1 MQETW
6 SPEDVR
12 RGKTREE
19 LKERVEQNVENITR
33 FKGKEDTITPEHLNQ
48 LLLRIEEVHDDLDS
62 LYNEPGLKRF
72 ADMDDEDA
80 KKQLSQ
86 TKRLFAE
93 VENKTMYLTHWFK
106 NLEDEEAQRF
116 IEHEALQNYAY
127 YLEKTRKQRDHTR
140 SEEVEKVI
148 NIKDLSLGNLSD
160 IYQTLT
166 TNYTYTVNGEEHTK
180 EELSKYIQG
189 SDPELRREAYKE
201 MYKPFLED
209 KDVINDIYQ
218 TIATDWEKEATEI
231 RGYTDSRE
239 MRTSGQDITPEAVD
253 ALLQAVTDNKDVF
266 QEYFELKTG
275 HLSEKQGIEANR
287 HDIYAPLEELDA
299 DIPYEEA
306 KQTVLNNLKDF
317 DQRFYDAAKSV
328 FDAGHVDSHP
338 RKTKR
343 SGAFCMSS
351 PTGVAPYV
359 MLNYDGTARDVSTM
373 AHELGHAIH
382 DVFVDEA
389 QTPLNRHPTIPMAET
404 ASVFAEQVLFEQL
417 LEQRPDD
424 RLELLNQ
431 FLSDQFAT
439 ILRQSY
445 FTLFE
450 ERAHTKIT
458 EGARR
463 EELEEIYLELLQDQ
477 FGDLNIPEQFKDE
490 WLLIPHIFR
499 VPFYCYAYSWGNL
512 LVLSLYDVYKEQGER
527 FKDRYVELLRAGK
540 SQSPQD
546 IVSEFGF
553 DLEDPAFW
561 DRGFKLI
568 RERLDEFK
576 SLV

>member
-1 MQETW
+1 
-6 SPEDVR
+6 
-12 RGKTREE
+12 
-19 LKERVEQNVENITR
+19 
-33 FKGKEDTITPEHLNQ
+33 
-48 LLLRIEEVHDDLDS
+48 
-62 LYNEPGLKRF
+62 
-72 ADMDDEDA
+72 
-80 KKQLSQ
+80 
-86 TKRLFAE
+86 
-93 VENKTMYLTHWFK
+93 MY
-106 NLEDEEAQRF
+106 R
-116 IEHEALQNYAY
+116 
-127 YLEKTRKQRDHTR
+127 
-140 SEEVEKVI
+140 
-148 NIKDLSLGNLSD
+148 
-160 IYQTLT
+160 
-166 TNYTYTVNGEEHTK
+166 
-180 EELSKYIQG
+180 
-189 SDPELRREAYKE
+189 
-201 MYKPFLED
+201 PFLED

-231 RGYTDSRE
+231 REYTHSRE

-275 HLSEKQGIEANR
+275 YLSEKQGIEANR
-287 HDIYAPLEELDA
+287 YDIYAPLEELDA

-450 ERAHTKIT
+450 ERAHAKIAG
-458 EGARR
+458 GARR
-463 EELEEIYLELLQDQ
+463 EELEEIYLELLQGQ

-546 IVSEFGF
+546 IVSAFGF